1 MTNSSSARRYCAIRL
16 PFLASNRLRTLPSAP
31 HSGLPADQPL
41 LIVDKVKGALVI
53 TAPDAAAID
62 QGLAPGLSLAEAR
75 ARLSDLT
82 VADHDPAADET
93 LMEHIADWCDRYT
106 PLVARHGERGMML
119 DITGVAHLF
128 KGEAALLEDLLTRLA
143 GFGLTAFGAIA
154 GAPATARALAR
165 SKNPVIVP
173 PGREAEAV
181 RPLPVTAL
189 GLDAARVQ
197 ALRRAGLK
205 FVADLIDR
213 PRAPLAARFG
223 AECVERLE
231 RLAGISE
238 HPISPRR
245 PVPAALAER
254 IFFQPIALTDDIAAT
269 LARLAVDVA
278 SLLEARGEGGRHFE
292 ASFYR
297 VDGAVRRIAV
307 ATARPNRS
315 PRAIARLFH
324 EKMDA
329 LSDPLEAGFGFD
341 LIRLGAF
348 HTEPF
353 LTAQASLDGHALDD
367 EAVADL
373 VDRLGAR
380 FGPEHVQGFV
390 AADTHIPEQRAKLV
404 PVFSIGDRL
413 QAWSDG
419 LQTGEPPLRPLSLFN
434 PPEPVEALGEVP
446 DGPPL
451 SFRWRRVL
459 HQVARAEGP
468 ERIAP
473 EWWRSPDDTL
483 DRDYYRVEDRNG
495 GRFWLYREGLYAADR
510 LQPRWFLH
518 GLFA

>member
-16 PFLASNRLRTLPSAP
+16 PFLASNRLRTLPNAP
-31 HSGLPADQPL
+31 HSGLPAEAPL
-41 LIVDKVKGALVI
+41 LIVDKVKGALALA
-53 TAPDAAAID
+53 APDPAALR
-62 QGLAPGLSLAEAR
+62 QGLAPGLTLAEAR
-75 ARLSDLT
+75 ARVAGLT
-82 VADHDPAADET
+82 VAEHDPAADDDLVER
-93 LMEHIADWCDRYT
+93 IADWCDRYT
-106 PLVARHGERGMML
+106 PLVARHGERGLML

-128 KGEAALLEDLLTRLA
+128 KGEAALLDDLLTRLA
-143 GFGLTAFGAIA
+143 GLGLTAFGAIA

-165 SKNPVIVP
+165 SEARVVIP

-181 RPLPVTAL
+181 RPLPITAL

-205 FVADLIDR
+205 LVADLIDR

-223 AECVERLE
+223 ADCVERLE

-245 PVPAALAER
+245 PVPVALAER
-254 IFFQPIALTDDIAAT
+254 IFFQPIALASDIAAT

-278 SLLEARGEGGRHFE
+278 ALLEARGEGGRHFE

-297 VDGAVRRIAV
+297 VDGAVRRIEV
-307 ATARPNRS
+307 ATARPNRA
-315 PRAIARLFH
+315 PKAIARLFH
-324 EKMDA
+324 EKLDA
-329 LSDPLEAGFGFD
+329 LSDPLDAGFGFD

-348 HTEPF
+348 RTEPF
-353 LTAQASLDGHALDD
+353 LAAQASLDGHALDD

-380 FGPEHVQGFV
+380 FGPERVQGFV
-390 AADTHIPEQRAKLV
+390 PADTHIPEQRAKRV
-404 PVFSIGDRL
+404 PVFTMGTNTATWED
-413 QAWSDG
+413 APEA
-419 LQTGEPPLRPLSLFN
+419 GEPPLRPLSLFD

-473 EWWRSPDDTL
+473 EWWRDGAGGP
-483 DRDYYRVEDRNG
+483 DRDYFRVEDRHG
-495 GRFWLYREGLYAADR
+495 CRFWLYREGFYAADR
-510 LQPRWFLH
+510 PQPRWFLH

>member
-1 MTNSSSARRYCAIRL
+1 MKNSSSPRRYCAIRL
-16 PFLASNRLRTLPSAP
+16 PFLASNRLRNLPNAP
-31 HSGLPADQPL
+31 HSGLPAEAPL
-41 LIVDKVKGALVI
+41 LIVEKAKGALALA
-53 TAPDAAAID
+53 APDPAALR
-62 QGLAPGLSLAEAR
+62 QGLGPGLTLAEAR
-75 ARLSDLT
+75 ARIANLV
-82 VADHDPAADET
+82 VAEHDPAADEA
-93 LMEHIADWCDRYT
+93 LMERIADWCDRYT
-106 PLVARHGERGMML
+106 PLVARHGERGLML

-128 KGEAALLEDLLTRLA
+128 QGEAALLEDLLTRLA
-143 GFGLTAFGAIA
+143 GFGLTAHGAIA

-165 SKNPVIVP
+165 GRDRVIVP

-181 RPLPVTAL
+181 RPLPITAL

-205 FVADLIDR
+205 IVADLIDR

-223 AECVERLE
+223 ADCVERLE
-231 RLAGISE
+231 RLAGIAE

-254 IFFQPIALTDDIAAT
+254 IFFQPIAHQDDIAAT
-269 LARLAVDVA
+269 LARLAADVA

-297 VDGAVRRIAV
+297 VDGAVRRIDV
-307 ATARPNRS
+307 TTARPNRA
-315 PRAIARLFH
+315 PKAIARLFH
-324 EKMDA
+324 EKLDA
-329 LSDPLEAGFGFD
+329 LSDPLDAGFGFD

-348 HTEPF
+348 RTEPF
-353 LTAQASLDGHALDD
+353 LAAQSSLEGHALDD

-380 FGPEHVQGFV
+380 FGPERVQGFLRE
-390 AADTHIPEQRAKLV
+390 DTHIPERRTRRV
-404 PVFSIGDRL
+404 PVFAMGGNTAPWQDELEPGD
-413 QAWSDG
+413 
-419 LQTGEPPLRPLSLFN
+419 PPLRPLSLFD
-434 PPEPVEALGEVP
+434 PPEPIEAMGEVP

-473 EWWRSPDDTL
+473 EWWRAGGDWP
-483 DRDYYRVEDRNG
+483 DRDYFRVEDRNG
-495 GRFWLYREGLYAADR
+495 GRFWLYREGFYTADR
-510 LQPRWFLH
+510 PQPRWFLH